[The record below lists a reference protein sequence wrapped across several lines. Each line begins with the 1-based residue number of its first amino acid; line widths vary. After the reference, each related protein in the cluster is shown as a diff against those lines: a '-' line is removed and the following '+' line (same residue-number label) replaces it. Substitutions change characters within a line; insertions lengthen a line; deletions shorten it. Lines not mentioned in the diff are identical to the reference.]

1 MRGIGLSIGSPHS
14 SASGA
19 APLVSY
25 PRIFAR
31 LPAKKHSGLMAHAG
45 AFRLEL
51 RQHRDSAR
59 TVIVNATWPGMP
71 PCLLKGADESDL
83 GAQSRRD
90 L

>member
-14 SASGA
+14 GSSGA

-51 RQHRDSAR
+51 RQHRDSAW

-71 PCLLKGADESDL
+71 AVFIRTG
-83 GAQSRRD
+83 
-90 L
+90 